1 MDTYLYHI
9 GVDVSKSKLDFVILE
24 RLSLKVLKHLQVENA
39 EEGIFKIFKYLEYKE
54 ISIDSALFCSENT
67 GIYTFPLTLAL
78 ALRKADLWI
87 IHAMEIKLSKGLV
100 RGKNDKTDAKEIALY
115 SIRHFDKLRLY
126 KAPVQDIQKLKLLFA
141 EREKTSKALMILNST
156 KENKDFS
163 LATVFH
169 PIEMLNLRIQNHI
182 KAHRTEIELK
192 MLEIIDRN
200 CALSKHY
207 KLITSIPGIGKM
219 TAIYLVIT
227 TGNFSQFE
235 NWRRYACYA
244 GIAPF
249 DYESGSSLKR
259 NARVHHLGNRK
270 IKTMLRMCALTCLRH
285 DTQLRE
291 YYKKKK
297 DEGKHHRLILNN
309 IKCKLISRVFAVIK
323 RGTPFVNVK
332 GFAN

>member
-1 MDTYLYHI
+1 MDTYSYHI

-39 EEGIFKIFKYLEYKE
+39 EEGISKIFKYLEQNE
-54 ISIDSALFCSENT
+54 ICIENALFCSENT
-67 GIYTFPLTLAL
+67 GIYTFPLTLGL

-100 RGKNDKTDAKEIALY
+100 RGKNDKTDAREIALY
-115 SIRHFDKLRLY
+115 SIRHFEKLRLY
-126 KAPVQDIQKLKLLFA
+126 RAPVQDIQKLRLLFA
-141 EREKTSKALMILNST
+141 EREKTSKALLILNST

-163 LATVFH
+163 SATVFH
-169 PIEMLNLRIQNHI
+169 PIEMLNLRIVNQLKI
-182 KAHRTEIELK
+182 HRTEIELK
-192 MLEIIDRN
+192 MLETIDRN

-207 KLITSIPGIGKM
+207 KLITSVPGIGKM

-235 NWRRYACYA
+235 NWRKYACYA
-244 GIAPF
+244 GVAPF
-249 DYESGSSLKR
+249 EHESGSSVKR
-259 NARVHHLGNRK
+259 NARIHRFGNRK

-297 DEGKHHRLILNN
+297 NEGKHHSLILNN
-309 IKCKLISRVFAVIK
+309 IKCKLISRVFAVVK
-323 RGTPFVNVK
+323 RNTPLVDVN